1 MRSGEINVEIEYLR
15 AVAIILVVVL
25 HAGEFLRWKP
35 VSYFGAGTGVDLFF
49 CISGFVISRSFQP
62 FLDQHRADG
71 TWWAAVRAFW
81 VRRIFRLVPS
91 AWLWL
96 LIAVGCSWA
105 FNHTGWF
112 YSFEG
117 NLTSMI
123 YVVANVANFG
133 FASGNLGG
141 NAQYWSLALED
152 QFYFVFPFFL
162 FFFRGRWRALVLL
175 ALIFIQAFPN
185 RSWAGQTNLPLI
197 EHPYLYVTR
206 LDALMWGCL
215 ISQFCGS
222 PAYYKLEP
230 KFCRRRIVALGI
242 NAVLLFLLINLPHS
256 YHLVH
261 NFRSESAVAL
271 VSAALVFLAS
281 FDAGYILPV
290 TRRLQAM
297 LAWVGA
303 RSYGMY
309 LIHIP
314 LFGLILDMGFRYAQF
329 FHQDTFA
336 VRYRVIYALAAIV
349 LLPILAELNFRLVE
363 SPLRRKGKQI
373 ARQIVARAA
382 KRADAAGAA
391 AAAMP

>member
-1 MRSGEINVEIEYLR
+1 MHPGAINIEIEYLR
-15 AVAIILVVVL
+15 AVAIVLVVLL
-25 HAGEFLRWKP
+25 HAGEFLKWKP
-35 VSYFGAGTGVDLFF
+35 VSYFGASTGVDLFF

-62 FLDQHRADG
+62 FLDQHRSDG
-71 TWWAAVRAFW
+71 AWWAAVRAFW

-117 NLTSMI
+117 NLTSVI
-123 YVVANVANFG
+123 YIVANVANFG
-133 FASGNLGG
+133 YASGNLGG

-152 QFYFVFPFFL
+152 QFYFVYPFFL
-162 FFFRGRWRALVLL
+162 LFFRGRWRYLILIV
-175 ALIFIQAFPN
+175 LIFAQAFPN
-185 RSWAGQTNLPLI
+185 RSWAGQTNLSLI
-197 EHPYLYVTR
+197 EHPYLWVTR

-215 ISQFCGS
+215 ISQFYGS
-222 PAYYKLEP
+222 PSYYKLEP

-242 NAVLLFLLINLPHS
+242 NAVLLFLLVNLPHA
-256 YHLVH
+256 YHLVP
-261 NFRSESAVAL
+261 NFRIESTVAL

-297 LAWVGA
+297 LAWIGS
-303 RSYGMY
+303 RSYGIY

-314 LFGLILDMGFRYAQF
+314 LFGFVQDIGFRYAQF
-329 FHQDTFA
+329 FNQDAFA

-363 SPLRRKGKQI
+363 TPLRRKDKLI
-373 ARQIVARAA
+373 AGRIVAKAP
-382 KRADAAGAA
+382 KGTDATAA
-391 AAAMP
+391 AAAAIP